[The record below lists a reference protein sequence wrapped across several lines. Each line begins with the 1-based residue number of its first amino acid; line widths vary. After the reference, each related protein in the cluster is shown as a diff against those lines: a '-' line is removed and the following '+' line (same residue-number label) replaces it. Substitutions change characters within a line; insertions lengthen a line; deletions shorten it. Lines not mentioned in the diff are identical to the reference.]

1 MSDRIAVRFIRPF
14 QAYRRGDVIQVDR
27 GPAQGWIAAGIVVP
41 VADQSLLE
49 IAAVERE
56 NVETADATPRRKRR

>member
-1 MSDRIAVRFIRPF
+1 MSDRITVRFIRPF

-41 VADQSLLE
+41 VHEQQPLE
-49 IAAVERE
+49 VAAVDRE
-56 NVETADATPRRKRR
+56 NIETADVTRRKKRR